1 MTDWSSTNLTH
12 SRPARPDRGRAGAEA
27 VQTDLPVTVYTQ
39 ESPLRSPSKLLS
51 EMFGDLFASRELAW
65 RLFVRDTRAQYR
77 DSLFGYLWVFIPPL
91 VASLPF
97 IFLEAQG
104 VIAIGETPLPYGAY
118 ALVGTM
124 IWQVFVDALGS
135 PLQAVSNARP
145 MLARIN
151 FPREAI
157 LLAGLMQV
165 GLSFLVRL
173 VLLLGVLVWYK
184 IVPPWTVVFFPLGI
198 LSLVLTGFVI
208 GLIITPLGL
217 LYGDVPRVLAIVTP
231 FWMFLTPVLYP
242 VPQSGLAGTIVAL
255 NPVSPLVTTT
265 RDWLTLG
272 TATHLTGFVAVTAA
286 TTVFLVAG
294 WIAYRVALPHLIA
307 RLGN

>member
-1 MTDWSSTNLTH
+1 MTNWPGVDLAPSNAE
-12 SRPARPDRGRAGAEA
+12 RPGRDRGAQQS
-27 VQTDLPVTVYTQ
+27 QTDLPVTVYTP
-39 ESPLRSPSKLLS
+39 ESPLRLPLKLLS
-51 EMFGDLFASRELAW
+51 EMFGDLLASRELAW

-77 DSLFGYLWVFIPPL
+77 NSLLGYLWVFIPPL
-91 VASLPF
+91 VASFPF
-97 IFLEAQG
+97 IFLNAQG
-104 VIAIGETPLPYGAY
+104 VIEIGETPLPYGAY

-135 PLQAVSNARP
+135 PLQAVTNARP

-157 LLAGLMQV
+157 LLSGLMQV
-165 GLSFLVRL
+165 GFSFLVRL
-173 VLLLGVLVWYK
+173 VLLLGVLVWYG

-198 LSLVLTGFVI
+198 LALVLTGFVI

-217 LYGDVPRVLAIVTP
+217 LYGDVSRVLAIVTP
-231 FWMFLTPVLYP
+231 FWMLLTPVLYP
-242 VPQSGLAGTIVAL
+242 VPQSGLAGAVVAL
-255 NPVSPLVTTT
+255 NPLSPLITTT

-272 TATHLTGFVAVTAA
+272 AATDLTGFIAVTTAMI
-286 TTVFLVAG
+286 VLLVAG
-294 WIAYRVALPHLIA
+294 WVAYRVALPHLIA